1 MTTVMADGDGDEDVV
16 VDVNVVVCNG
26 DGAMDDGNVDGNV
39 DGNGDGDG
47 VDAMDN
53 DGQRWQ

>member
-1 MTTVMADGDGDEDVV
+1 MVDGDGDEDVV
-16 VDVNVVVCNG
+16 VDDNVVVG
-26 DGAMDDGNVDGNV
+26 DGNGAMDDGNIDGNV

>member
-1 MTTVMADGDGDEDVV
+1 MTTVMVDGDGDKDVV
-16 VDVNVVVCNG
+16 VDDNVVVG
-26 DGAMDDGNVDGNV
+26 DGNGAMDDGNIDGNV